1 MFLALN
7 LLVKIT
13 ETTGRAMLHKANS
26 LRGYTLHSLTGEVG
40 KVAEFFFDDKHWT
53 IRYLVADTGGWITDR
68 QVLLSPYALTSVNR
82 EGRFISVD
90 LTLKQ
95 IEESPSLASDKPV
108 SRQYEEDYYGYYG
121 WPMYLSGPY
130 RWGAHPTLERDKKKW
145 VPSFRGQKA
154 WDAHLRSTRDV
165 EGHHVQAV
173 DGEIG
178 HVEDFIIDEDFWAIR
193 YLVVDTKNWLPGK
206 RVLVAPKWIERV
218 SWPESKV
225 FVNLSREKIQNAPE
239 FSSESPLS
247 RDYEVQLHTYYD
259 RYGYWFEE
267 LAAV

>member
-1 MFLALN
+1 
-7 LLVKIT
+7 
-13 ETTGRAMLHKANS
+13 MLHKANS

-40 KVAEFFFDDKHWT
+40 KVSEFFFDDKHWT

-68 QVLLSPYALTSVNR
+68 QVLLSPYALTSVNP
-82 EGRFISVD
+82 EGRYISVD

-95 IEESPSLASDKPV
+95 IEESPTLASDKPV

-121 WPMYLSGPY
+121 FPMYLSGPY
-130 RWGAHPTLERDKKKW
+130 RWGSYPYIERDRKKW
-145 VPSFRGQKA
+145 ASPAPGQKS
-154 WDAHLRSTRDV
+154 WDAHLRSTHDV
-165 EGHHVQAV
+165 AGHHIQAA

-178 HVEDFIIDEDFWAIR
+178 HVEDFIIDDDVWAIR

-225 FVNLSREKIQNAPE
+225 FINLSREAIQKAPE
-239 FSSESPLS
+239 FTPQSPLS
-247 RDYEVQLHTYYD
+247 RDYEVALHRHYD
-259 RYGYWFEE
+259 RYGYWLEE
-267 LAAV
+267 FAAV